1 MSDLEPAASDVELTK
16 PVHSGR
22 RKTMTAILI
31 VLSIPLVVVIAG
43 IVTTWWRPVTLVLI
57 CPVMKV
63 MGYSKMAEPLAI
75 RAVELYVRSDGL
87 NSKQT
92 MSALWNLAQVYVDNG
107 KPAKAEP
114 IYRTIA
120 IYNAK
125 HAGDGAVA
133 PFQVLR
139 AWSKTLRAL
148 GRTVEANRI
157 EAQVDR
163 ADPDGRRG
171 AIQNRNTEPLLQKP
185 QTQKPLKQSKPT
197 QTQAT
202 PAATK

>member
-1 MSDLEPAASDVELTK
+1 MSDLEPAASDVETTK

-22 RKTMTAILI
+22 NKTLTAFLI
-31 VLSIPLVVVIAG
+31 VLSIPLVVIIAG
-43 IVTTWWRPVTLVLI
+43 VVTTWWRPVTLVLI

-63 MGYSKMAEPLAI
+63 LGYSKMAEPLAI
-75 RAVELYVRSDGL
+75 RAVELYIHSDGL
-87 NSKQT
+87 NSRHT
-92 MSALWNLAQVYVDNG
+92 MNALWNLAQVYVDNG

-114 IYRTIA
+114 IYRSIA

-125 HAGDGAVA
+125 HTGDGAVA

-148 GRTVEANRI
+148 GKTQEADRI

-163 ADPDGRRG
+163 ADPDGRGRSRQR
-171 AIQNRNTEPLLQKP
+171 AVLRPEQKHVDASV
-185 QTQKPLKQSKPT
+185 KPLAPEAKK
-197 QTQAT
+197 
-202 PAATK
+202 

>member
-1 MSDLEPAASDVELTK
+1 
-16 PVHSGR
+16 
-22 RKTMTAILI
+22 MTAILI

-43 IVTTWWRPVTLVLI
+43 ILTTWWRPVTLVLI
-57 CPVMKV
+57 CPVLKI

-87 NSKQT
+87 NSKPT

-114 IYRTIA
+114 IYRSIA

-148 GRTVEANRI
+148 GKAGEASRI

-163 ADPDGRRG
+163 ADPDGKRSPMQKQSSES
-171 AIQNRNTEPLLQKP
+171 AQQKP
-185 QTQKPLKQSKPT
+185 SNYMHKQAK
-197 QTQAT
+197 

>member
-16 PVHSGR
+16 PAHSGR

-57 CPVMKV
+57 CPVLKV

-87 NSKQT
+87 NSKPT
-92 MSALWNLAQVYVDNG
+92 MNALWNLAQVYVENG

-148 GRTVEANRI
+148 GKTAEANRI

-163 ADPDGRRG
+163 ADPDGKRS
-171 AIQNRNTEPLLQKP
+171 PV
-185 QTQKPLKQSKPT
+185 QTQSAKPAQLKPSKSMHKKT
-197 QTQAT
+197 A

>member
-1 MSDLEPAASDVELTK
+1 MSDLEPAASDVETTK

-22 RKTMTAILI
+22 NKTLTAFLI
-31 VLSIPLVVVIAG
+31 VLSIPLVVIIAG
-43 IVTTWWRPVTLVLI
+43 VVTTWWRPVTLVLI

-63 MGYSKMAEPLAI
+63 LGYSKMAEPLAI
-75 RAVELYVRSDGL
+75 RAVELYIHSDGL
-87 NSKQT
+87 NSRQT
-92 MSALWNLAQVYVDNG
+92 MNALWNLAQVYVDNG

-114 IYRTIA
+114 IYRSIA

-125 HAGDGAVA
+125 HTGDGAVA

-148 GRTVEANRI
+148 GKTVEAARI

-163 ADPDGRRG
+163 ADPDGRGLSRQR
-171 AIQNRNTEPLLQKP
+171 ALPRPEQKHADASV
-185 QTQKPLKQSKPT
+185 KPLAPGAKK
-197 QTQAT
+197 
-202 PAATK
+202 

>member
-1 MSDLEPAASDVELTK
+1 MSDLEPAASDVETTK

-22 RKTMTAILI
+22 NKTLTAFLI
-31 VLSIPLVVVIAG
+31 VLSIPLVVIIAG
-43 IVTTWWRPVTLVLI
+43 VVTTWWRPVTLVLI

-75 RAVELYVRSDGL
+75 RAVELYIHSDGL
-87 NSKQT
+87 NSRHT
-92 MSALWNLAQVYVDNG
+92 MNALWNLAQVYVDNG

-114 IYRTIA
+114 IYRSIA

-125 HAGDGAVA
+125 HTGDGAVA

-148 GRTVEANRI
+148 GKTREADRI
-157 EAQVDR
+157 ESQVDR
-163 ADPDGRRG
+163 ADPDGRGRSRQRALPG
-171 AIQNRNTEPLLQKP
+171 TEQK
-185 QTQKPLKQSKPT
+185 QADRSVKPLAPEAKK
-197 QTQAT
+197 
-202 PAATK
+202 

>member
-16 PVHSGR
+16 PTHSGHR
-22 RKTMTAILI
+22 RTMTAILI

-43 IVTTWWRPVTLVLI
+43 ILTTWWRPVTLVLI
-57 CPVMKV
+57 CPVLKV

-75 RAVELYVRSDGL
+75 RAVELYIRSDGL
-87 NSKQT
+87 NSKPT
-92 MSALWNLAQVYVDNG
+92 MNALWNLAQVYVENG

-114 IYRTIA
+114 IYRSIA

-125 HAGDGAVA
+125 HTGDGAVA

-148 GRTVEANRI
+148 GKIAEANRI

-163 ADPDGRRG
+163 ADPDGKRSPM
-171 AIQNRNTEPLLQKP
+171 QKQSTEPAQQKP
-185 QTQKPLKQSKPT
+185 SKSVHRQT
-197 QTQAT
+197 A

>member
-1 MSDLEPAASDVELTK
+1 MSDLEQAASDVELTK
-16 PVHSGR
+16 PAHSGR

-43 IVTTWWRPVTLVLI
+43 VLTTWWRPVTLVLI
-57 CPVMKV
+57 CPVLKV

-75 RAVELYVRSDGL
+75 RAVELYVHSDGL
-87 NSKQT
+87 NSRQT
-92 MSALWNLAQVYVDNG
+92 MNALWNLAQVYVDNG

-114 IYRTIA
+114 VYRTIA

-148 GRTVEANRI
+148 GKESEANRI

-163 ADPDGRRG
+163 ADPDGKRSP
-171 AIQNRNTEPLLQKP
+171 IK
-185 QTQKPLKQSKPT
+185 KQSADPVPLQRSKSMHKRT
-197 QTQAT
+197 V
-202 PAATK
+202 PASTK

>member
-1 MSDLEPAASDVELTK
+1 MSDLEPAASDVETTK
-16 PVHSGR
+16 PAHSGR
-22 RKTMTAILI
+22 NKTLTAFLI
-31 VLSIPLVVVIAG
+31 VLSIPLVVIIAG
-43 IVTTWWRPVTLVLI
+43 VVTTWWRPVTLVLI

-87 NSKQT
+87 NSRPT
-92 MSALWNLAQVYVDNG
+92 MNALWNLAQVYVDNG

-125 HAGDGAVA
+125 HTGDGAVA

-139 AWSKTLRAL
+139 AWSKTLRTL
-148 GRTVEANRI
+148 GKAKEADRI

-163 ADPDGRRG
+163 ADPDGKGHSR
-171 AIQNRNTEPLLQKP
+171 QQPSQ
-185 QTQKPLKQSKPT
+185 
-197 QTQAT
+197 T
-202 PAATK
+202 PAQQHANVSNKTVRPFAPATKK

>member
-16 PVHSGR
+16 PAQSGR
-22 RKTMTAILI
+22 RRTLSAILI

-43 IVTTWWRPVTLVLI
+43 ILTTWWRPVTLVLI
-57 CPVMKV
+57 CPVLKV

-75 RAVELYVRSDGL
+75 RAVELYVHSDGL
-87 NSKQT
+87 NSKHT
-92 MSALWNLAQVYVDNG
+92 MNALWNLAQVYVDNG
-107 KPAKAEP
+107 KQAKAEP

-148 GRTVEANRI
+148 GKTAEANRI

-163 ADPDGRRG
+163 ADPDGRRSPVQK
-171 AIQNRNTEPLLQKP
+171 QNTVTAPPKP
-185 QTQKPLKQSKPT
+185 SKSMHKQT
-197 QTQAT
+197 A
-202 PAATK
+202 PAATE